1 MSDIVI
7 QVDDLWKKYRLGVLG
22 TGSLRHDFNRWCHR
36 VLGKADPYAKVGETL
51 KTEKLKA
58 EIGKQGEAGKL
69 KTKAANAEKLKTE
82 KLKSG
87 NDFSVSACQRFK
99 ISACQRFRVCRCQR
113 FSISACQRFL
123 YGGLLGFARCVI

>member
-1 MSDIVI
+1 MSDAIITVEN
-7 QVDDLWKKYRLGVLG
+7 LGKKYRI
-22 TGSLRHDFNRWCHR
+22 SH
-36 VLGKADPYAKVGETL
+36 
-51 KTEKLKA
+51 
-58 EIGKQGEAGKL
+58 QGERQRYTALRDVIAEKAKGFFKKL
-69 KTKAANAEKLKTE
+69 KTKDATAEE
-82 KLKSG
+82 LKSG

>member
-1 MSDIVI
+1 MSDAIITVEN
-7 QVDDLWKKYRLGVLG
+7 LGKKYRI
-22 TGSLRHDFNRWCHR
+22 SH
-36 VLGKADPYAKVGETL
+36 
-51 KTEKLKA
+51 
-58 EIGKQGEAGKL
+58 QGERQRYTALRDVIAEKAKGFFKKL
-69 KTKAANAEKLKTE
+69 KTKDANAEKLKTE

-99 ISACQRFRVCRCQR
+99 NSACQRFRVCRCQR